1 MWIYDVVWKLDWVY
15 KVGTSWLLGLAHR
28 MYEKKRKKKE
38 CMKEVLLVVTKTLI
52 QKLLVAFHLLL
63 IQYPDK

>member
-28 MYEKKRKKKE
+28 MYEKKKK